1 MTAAEY
7 RIRVMRSDEAETAVG
22 WARAEGWNPGLAD
35 LDAFLPTDREG
46 FLAGAL
52 DGRMIASISAVRY
65 GPEYGFIGFY
75 IVDKPWRGRGYG
87 IRLWRAG
94 IERLAGVACV
104 GLDGVLAEEPSY
116 RKSGFVSAYR
126 NRRYGGGPPDVSRG
140 AAGLVDARSVPIG
153 ELAALD
159 RTMFPAQRRGFL
171 AAWVSLPG
179 HRALAVAVDGRVAG
193 FGVARP
199 CVQGFKL
206 GPLYAEDRA
215 MAGRLIAGLC
225 MGMGKGPAF
234 LDVPEVNREAVALA
248 QSLGWSVSFETARMY
263 RGPAPP
269 VDTARLYGVASF
281 ELG

>member
-1 MTAAEY
+1 MTAADY
-7 RIRVMRSDEAETAVG
+7 RIRAMTRDEAETAAG
-22 WARAEGWNPGLAD
+22 WARGEGWNPGLAD
-35 LDAFLPTDREG
+35 LDAFLPADPGG

-52 DGRMIASISAVRY
+52 DGRMIASISAIRY

-87 IRLWRAG
+87 IPLWRAG
-94 IERLAGVACV
+94 MERLAGVACI
-104 GLDGVLAEEPSY
+104 GLDGVLAQEPNY
-116 RKSGFVSAYR
+116 RKSGFVGAYR
-126 NRRYGGGPPDVSRG
+126 NRRYGGNPPDVSGG

-153 ELAALD
+153 DLAALD
-159 RTMFPAQRRGFL
+159 RAMFPAQRRRFL
-171 AAWVSLPG
+171 AAWISLPG
-179 HRALAVAVDGRVAG
+179 HRALAATVDGRVAG

-225 MGMGKGPAF
+225 VGMGTGPVF

-248 QSLGWSVSFETARMY
+248 ESLGWSASFETARMY
-263 RGPAPP
+263 RGPAPR
-269 VDTARLYGVASF
+269 VDTARLYGVTSL